1 MPRRKT
7 YNYLLLL
14 FIVFSGLAGTPTSDV
29 LSKKERKFAADH
41 LKNTKADLQ
50 EAVKGLNDAQLTY
63 KISPDKWSVQ
73 ECVYHI
79 AASEKS
85 LWAMLEASMKGPATP
100 EKKKDLKITDE
111 QVITM
116 IEDRTN
122 KRKTSAPFE
131 PQNTL
136 YKSLDEAINDFKTE
150 RTAHVK
156 YIKATSE
163 DLRNHFV
170 QMSFGLLDC
179 YQLCLMISAHT
190 SRHTQQLNE
199 VKAEAGFPK

>member
-14 FIVFSGLAGTPTSDV
+14 FLVFSGLAGTPTDDV

-41 LKNTKADLQ
+41 MKNTKIALQ
-50 EAVKGLNDAQLTY
+50 EAVKGLSSGQLNY
-63 KISPDKWSVQ
+63 KTAPDKWSVQ
-73 ECVYHI
+73 DCLYHI
-79 AASEKS
+79 AASEKT
-85 LWAMLEASMKGPATP
+85 LWSMLEASMKTPATP

-111 QVITM
+111 QLLTM
-116 IEDRTN
+116 IESRE
-122 KRKTSAPFE
+122 KKVKTFAPLE
-131 PQNTL
+131 PQNTS
-136 YKSLDEAINDFKTE
+136 YKSLDEALNDFKTT
-150 RTAHVK
+150 RAAHIK

-170 QMSFGLLDC
+170 QMSFGMIDC

-190 SRHTQQLNE
+190 SRHIAQMNE
-199 VKAEAGFPK
+199 VKADAGYPK